1 MATLNIRIQLRNDTA
16 ENWTTQNPI
25 LLKGEMGVE
34 IDTGKTKIGNGTDH
48 WETLKYSG
56 VDEDTIKGIIDNN
69 RSAFTEVVPEE
80 GETDAQAL
88 ARVITNP
95 KKGDMAVVVRTFIEG
110 KESYTAKQS
119 YTAYI
124 HDGTGFKAMDGNY
137 SAENVYFDKDLKLT
151 EAFGRYKP
159 DASGSV
165 EVPSTGK
172 SVYSLI
178 DDAFSQSKNPTTTQ
192 PSASVKITANSGTF
206 EIGTKKN
213 LTYSASLNTGAY
225 SYGPTPTGVNATTYT
240 ATCDGKTLTGA
251 TGTFENIVADG
262 TKKISISIAHSAGS
276 IPKTNKGADYADGQI
291 KSGTKTATSSQA
303 LVGVRYMFWGPM
315 TKDIALNSANIRAL
329 AHKEESKAK
338 TLDVFG
344 PGDKAVKVVVAV
356 PAGRK
361 ITKVLLTS
369 SMNADITSAFA
380 KQTSTVSIEGA
391 QGYAG
396 IAYDIYVYQ
405 PASIDK
411 GERYAITIG

>member
-1 MATLNIRIQLRNDTA
+1 MADKTLNIRIQLRNDTA
-16 ENWTTQNPI
+16 ENWTNANPV

-34 IDTGKTKIGNGTDH
+34 TDTGKTKIGNGTAH
-48 WETLKYSG
+48 WEDLKYSG
-56 VDEDTIKGIIDNN
+56 VDEDTIKGIIDKN
-69 RSAFTEVVPEE
+69 RDNFTPVEATKEE
-80 GETDAQAL
+80 DDIQAL
-88 ARVITNP
+88 ARAITNP
-95 KKGDMAVVVRTFIEG
+95 KKGDMAVVIRIIAG
-110 KESYTAKQS
+110 DKKS

-124 HDGTGFKAMDGNY
+124 HNGTAFTAMDGNY
-137 SAENVYFDKDLKLT
+137 SADNVYFDKDLKLT
-151 EAFGRYKP
+151 EAFGHYEP

-165 EVPSTGK
+165 NVPSTGK

-178 DDAFSQSKNPTTTQ
+178 DDAFSQSKNPTITQ
-192 PSASVKITANSGTF
+192 PSASVSITANSGTF

-225 SYGPTPTGVNATTYT
+225 SYGPTPTGVSATTYT

-251 TGTFENIVADG
+251 TGTFDNIVADG

-276 IPKTNKGADYADGQI
+276 IPKTNKGADYAEGQI
-291 KSGTKTATSSQA
+291 KAGTKTATSSQA
-303 LVGVRYMFWGPM
+303 LIGVRYMFWGPM
-315 TKDIALNSANIRAL
+315 TDASAELNSANIRAL

-338 TLDVFG
+338 TLNEFG

-369 SMNADITSAFA
+369 SMNADITSSFA
-380 KQTSTVSIEGA
+380 KQTSTVSVEGA
-391 QGYAG
+391 QGYTG
-396 IAYDIYVYQ
+396 TAYDVYVYQ

>member
-48 WETLKYSG
+48 WKTLKYSG
-56 VDEDTIKGIIDNN
+56 VDEDTIKGIINNN
-69 RSAFTEVVPEE
+69 RSDFTEVVPNE

-95 KKGDMAVVVRTFIEG
+95 KKGDMAVVVRTFVEG
-110 KESYTAKQS
+110 KES

-192 PSASVKITANSGTF
+192 PSASVSITANSGTF

-225 SYGPTPTGVNATTYT
+225 SYGPTPTGVSATTYT

-276 IPKTNKGADYADGQI
+276 IPKTNKGANYEAGQI

-315 TKDIALNSANIRAL
+315 ADASAELNSANIRAL

-380 KQTSTVSIEGA
+380 KQTSTVSVEGA

-396 IAYDIYVYQ
+396 TAYDVYVYQ

>member
-34 IDTGKTKIGNGTDH
+34 NDTGKTKIGNGTDH
-48 WETLKYSG
+48 WKTLKYSG
-56 VDEDTIKGIIDNN
+56 VDEDTIKGIINNN
-69 RSAFTEVVPEE
+69 RSDFTEVTPNE

-88 ARVITNP
+88 ARAITNP
-95 KKGDMAVVVRTFIEG
+95 KKGDMAVVVRTFVEG
-110 KESYTAKQS
+110 KES

-165 EVPSTGK
+165 KVPSTGQ

-178 DDAFSQSKNPTTTQ
+178 DDAFSQSRNPTTTQ
-192 PSASVKITANSGTF
+192 PSASVSITANSGTF

-225 SYGPTPTGVNATTYT
+225 SYGPTPTGVSATTYT

-291 KSGTKTATSSQA
+291 KAGTKTATSSQA
-303 LVGVRYMFWGPM
+303 LIGVRYMFWGPM
-315 TKDIALNSANIRAL
+315 TEDVALNSANIRAL

-338 TLDVFG
+338 TLATFG
-344 PGDKAVKVVVAV
+344 PGDNAVKVVVAV

-369 SMNADITSAFA
+369 SMNADITSSFA
-380 KQTSTVSIEGA
+380 KQTSTVSVEGA

-396 IAYDIYVYQ
+396 TAYDVYVYQ

>member
-16 ENWTTQNPI
+16 ENWTSANPV

-34 IDTGKTKIGNGTDH
+34 IDTGKTKIGNGTDN
-48 WETLKYSG
+48 WKTLKYSG

-69 RSAFTEVVPEE
+69 RSAFTEVTPNE

-95 KKGDMAVVVRTFIEG
+95 KKGDMAVVVRTFVEG
-110 KESYTAKQS
+110 KQS

-165 EVPSTGK
+165 KVPSTGQ

-178 DDAFSQSKNPTTTQ
+178 DDAFSQSRNPTTTQ
-192 PSASVKITANSGTF
+192 PSASVSITANNGTF

-225 SYGPTPTGVNATTYT
+225 SYGPTPTGVSATTYT

-291 KSGTKTATSSQA
+291 KAGTKTATSSQA
-303 LVGVRYMFWGPM
+303 LIGVRYMFWGPM
-315 TKDIALNSANIRAL
+315 TEDVALNSANIRAL

-338 TLDVFG
+338 TLATFG
-344 PGDKAVKVVVAV
+344 PGDNAVKVVVAV

-369 SMNADITSAFA
+369 SMNADITSSFA
-380 KQTSTVSIEGA
+380 KQASTVSVGGA

-396 IAYDIYVYQ
+396 TAYDVYVYQ